1 MTSTT
6 ISVVARVV
14 GRDVSSAV
22 GEGETTGCSVAAMRS
37 FSGVCPFKTTDS
49 RQSLSSTH
57 FDKHTQCN
65 DMKM

>member
-22 GEGETTGCSVAAMRS
+22 GEGENDGMLGGSHE
-37 FSGVCPFKTTDS
+37 VCVPLRQQTVE
-49 RQSLSSTH
+49 QSLSSTH
-57 FDKHTQCN
+57 FEKHTQCN
-65 DMKM
+65 GMKM